1 MSRPDAPQVF
11 EPTTTDRRRARA
23 RIAVARRG
31 RRARQVDVAIGLAV
45 AAIVTLVTP
54 GLAPVALLAGVILVA
69 LLLSFAV
76 GTRRRR
82 RRGDRRG
89 G

>member
-1 MSRPDAPQVF
+1 MNRPDAPQDF
-11 EPTTTDRRRARA
+11 TPTTTDRGRARA
-23 RIAVARRG
+23 RIALTRRG
-31 RRARQVDVAIGLAV
+31 RRIRQADIAIGLAV
-45 AAIVTLVTP
+45 AAIVTIVTP
-54 GLAPVALLAGVILVA
+54 GLAPVALLAGVILVP

-82 RRGDRRG
+82 RHGSRRG

>member
-1 MSRPDAPQVF
+1 MSRRQDF

-23 RIAVARRG
+23 RIAAARHG
-31 RRARQVDVAIGLAV
+31 RRMRQADVAIGLAV
-45 AAIVTLVTP
+45 AAIVTLITP
-54 GLAPVALLAGVILVA
+54 GLAPVALFAGVILVA

-82 RRGDRRG
+82 RRGDRRSE
-89 G
+89 